1 MKPPGLSP
9 TESAT
14 ASELFYEIAL
24 AQKNLNLAGEA
35 IRNAE
40 RSIEAA
46 RTSPTPDLRLSFGLS
61 LLADLFRITGDL
73 EAAAATVGE
82 SRKHLESVRFPNEI
96 ERRSAWRPR
105 F

>member
-40 RSIEAA
+40 
-46 RTSPTPDLRLSFGLS
+46 
-61 LLADLFRITGDL
+61 
-73 EAAAATVGE
+73 
-82 SRKHLESVRFPNEI
+82 
-96 ERRSAWRPR
+96 
-105 F
+105 